1 MPEEQ
6 HPHQPDAA
14 GARLASLR
22 ASAACAYEAI
32 VAADE
37 ALGVL
42 AGRRVAAERVLR
54 DVAML
59 HGVAARAA
67 AAHARARPGAVALV
81 ASRLRAGREWR
92 ERRAILAQ
100 ALADA
105 ERLLAD
111 TQQALGDVKQ
121 EFTGRLTARADAVT
135 ELRRLTV
142 ECAAA
147 RDELAAR
154 DDKQA
159 GAEEEAV

>member
-6 HPHQPDAA
+6 HARRPAEP
-14 GARLASLR
+14 GARLAMLQ
-22 ASAACAYEAI
+22 ASAAGAYDAI

-37 ALGVL
+37 ALGIL

-59 HGVAARAA
+59 HQVAARAA
-67 AAHARARPGAVALV
+67 EAHARARPGPVTLL

-92 ERRAILAQ
+92 ERHAILAE
-100 ALADA
+100 ALTDA

-111 TQQALGDVKQ
+111 TRQALADVKR
-121 EFTGRLTARADAVT
+121 EFAAGLLARGEAVT
-135 ELRRLTV
+135 ELRRLTE

-147 RDELAAR
+147 RDELAT
-154 DDKQA
+154 A
-159 GAEEEAV
+159 GES

>member
-6 HPHQPDAA
+6 HPRQPAAA
-14 GARLASLR
+14 GARLAVLR
-22 ASAACAYEAI
+22 ASAGGAYDAI
-32 VAADE
+32 VAAED

-59 HGVAARAA
+59 HRVAARAA
-67 AAHARARPGAVALV
+67 KAHAQARPGPVALL

-100 ALADA
+100 ALTDA
-105 ERLLAD
+105 EQLLAD
-111 TQQALGDVKQ
+111 TTQALADVKQ
-121 EFTGRLTARADAVT
+121 EFAARLQARAEAVT
-135 ELRRLTV
+135 ELRRLTE

-147 RDELAAR
+147 RDELAA
-154 DDKQA
+154 A
-159 GAEEEAV
+159 GET

>member
-6 HPHQPDAA
+6 HAS
-14 GARLASLR
+14 GARLAALR
-22 ASAACAYEAI
+22 ASAGDAYDAI
-32 VAADE
+32 VAADD

-59 HGVAARAA
+59 HQVAARAS
-67 AAHARARPGAVALV
+67 AAHARARPGPVALL

-92 ERRAILAQ
+92 ERRSILAA

-111 TQQALGDVKQ
+111 TQQALADVKQ
-121 EFTGRLTARADAVT
+121 EFAARLAARAEAVT
-135 ELRRLTV
+135 SLRRLTQ

-147 RDELAAR
+147 CEELAA
-154 DDKQA
+154 A
-159 GAEEEAV
+159 GET

>member
-6 HPHQPDAA
+6 HERQPEAA
-14 GARLASLR
+14 AARLASLR
-22 ASAACAYEAI
+22 ASAAGAYDAI

-37 ALGVL
+37 TLAIL
-42 AGRRVAAERVLR
+42 AGRRVDAERVLR
-54 DVAML
+54 HVAML

-67 AAHARARPGAVALV
+67 HAHELARPGAAALF

-92 ERRAILAQ
+92 ERRAVLAA

-105 ERLLAD
+105 EQLLAD
-111 TQQALGDVKQ
+111 TRQAVADVKQ
-121 EFTGRLTARADAVT
+121 EFTARLRSRAEAVA

-147 RDELAAR
+147 RDELDA
-154 DDKQA
+154 
-159 GAEEEAV
+159 AEEEAG